1 MSKKHQRPPRENAIP
16 DYNSLFADC
25 REHPQNI
32 AGRILKSLLKS
43 NFKGFLIS
51 TCLFIVKHCPTWI
64 VPIATAN
71 VINLANDP
79 ENNTLGALILNGVVL
94 CVLIVQN
101 IFTHTLY
108 VKYSSRILRNIG
120 AGFRNSLIK
129 KLQNLSITY
138 HKELESGKL
147 QSKFIRDTET
157 IENFLNQLM
166 MNLLPCIIT
175 LIVTIAITVSKS
187 LVVTG
192 FFVILVPLN
201 ILVVSLFRKKLRR
214 SNRIFR
220 SEVENISSKISNM
233 IEMIPVTK
241 AHGLE
246 NVEIEN
252 LETNIKQLRG
262 SGLTLD
268 KFNAVFGSTAWV
280 VSMASSA
287 ICLTFTGILAYLGKM
302 EVGDIVMFQTYFS
315 TITSSVQALLN
326 IYPEF
331 LKGMES
337 IRSVSEIMI
346 SDNIEHNDNKIKLRY
361 VHGTVQFEDVSYKY
375 PDSDE
380 YVIKHFSLDVEQG
393 ECVAFVGASGSGK
406 STIMNM
412 IIGFLMPTDGALK
425 IDGKPIEAL
434 NLQDY
439 RHFVSVVPQNCILF
453 KGTIRENITYGMRH
467 VSEEQIQQV
476 LDLANIREFVDK
488 LPEGLETQVGEHG
501 GNLSGGQ
508 KQRISIARALIRD
521 PKIIILDE
529 ATSALD
535 NISEYHVQ
543 KAMSSL
549 IKDRTTFIV
558 AHRLSTIRDAD
569 KIVVMENGEAV
580 EVGTYTELM
589 EKQGKFFE
597 LKTLSELTD
606 KME

>member
-1 MSKKHQRPPRENAIP
+1 M
-16 DYNSLFADC
+16 
-25 REHPQNI
+25 
-32 AGRILKSLLKS
+32 
-43 NFKGFLIS
+43 
-51 TCLFIVKHCPTWI
+51 
-64 VPIATAN
+64 
-71 VINLANDP
+71 
-79 ENNTLGALILNGVVL
+79 
-94 CVLIVQN
+94 
-101 IFTHTLY
+101 
-108 VKYSSRILRNIG
+108 
-120 AGFRNSLIK
+120 
-129 KLQNLSITY
+129 
-138 HKELESGKL
+138 
-147 QSKFIRDTET
+147 
-157 IENFLNQLM
+157 
-166 MNLLPCIIT
+166 
-175 LIVTIAITVSKS
+175 
-187 LVVTG
+187 
-192 FFVILVPLN
+192 
-201 ILVVSLFRKKLRR
+201 
-214 SNRIFR
+214 
-220 SEVENISSKISNM
+220 
-233 IEMIPVTK
+233 
-241 AHGLE
+241 
-246 NVEIEN
+246 
-252 LETNIKQLRG
+252 
-262 SGLTLD
+262 
-268 KFNAVFGSTAWV
+268 
-280 VSMASSA
+280 
-287 ICLTFTGILAYLGKM
+287 
-302 EVGDIVMFQTYFS
+302 
-315 TITSSVQALLN
+315 
-326 IYPEF
+326 
-331 LKGMES
+331 
-337 IRSVSEIMI
+337 
-346 SDNIEHNDNKIKLRY
+346 
-361 VHGTVQFEDVSYKY
+361 
-375 PDSDE
+375 
-380 YVIKHFSLDVEQG
+380 
-393 ECVAFVGASGSGK
+393 AFVGASGSGK

-467 VSEEQIQQV
+467 VSEEQIQRV
-476 LDLANIREFVDK
+476 LDLANIREFGDK